1 MESKQELN
9 DNEVRLL
16 AVLRSLHPYE
26 KVVIT
31 ADQNGRPD
39 YFVVERSFKEVWIV
53 K

>member
-9 DNEVRLL
+9 DNEVKLL
-16 AVLRSLHPYE
+16 AVLRSLHPHE
-26 KVVIT
+26 KVIIT

-39 YFVVERSFKEVWIV
+39 YFVVERSFREVWIA